1 MPDRTGP
8 VGSSAGPI
16 GNGRAPIAG
25 GPAVA
30 LVQLVADYHE
40 ALYRYAYRLSGSAPD
55 AEDLTQQVFL
65 IAQQKLDQ
73 VRDAECVRGWLF
85 TVLRNCYLKGRRK
98 GLGLPVSELDVN
110 TIPQAP
116 PADLIDSEELQA
128 AINTLGDEFKL
139 VVLMF
144 YFEHRS
150 YREIAD
156 CLEIPLGTVMSRL
169 ARAKAHLRNH
179 LADPADNASENSASN
194 SNKISNDN
202 QVHAPPAAEVPLV
215 APGFHQSTG
224 ARR

>member
-1 MPDRTGP
+1 MTDRTVPFAGGLGP
-8 VGSSAGPI
+8 VP
-16 GNGRAPIAG
+16 NAPM
-25 GPAVA
+25 VA

-65 IAQQKLDQ
+65 VAQQKLDQ
-73 VRDAECVRGWLF
+73 VRDADCVRGWLF

-98 GLGLPVSELDVN
+98 GLGLPVCDLDVE

-116 PADLIDSEELQA
+116 PAELIDSEELQA
-128 AINTLGDEFKL
+128 AIDTLGDDFKV

-150 YREIAD
+150 YREIAE

-179 LADPADNASENSASN
+179 LAEPADGDASN
-194 SNKISNDN
+194 GEVRAVP
-202 QVHAPPAAEVPLV
+202 VHAAPVHPISSGDVQQLERESPLAAPAFQQPTA
-215 APGFHQSTG
+215 